1 MNIIATIH
9 DHGYTFNF
17 YTDNECVECAK
28 DDEKRKIVNLGVT
41 TDSCSGDFI
50 GCPRCPLNG
59 ACRDTPVATMLAR
72 FKPDVLTSYPE
83 YFLQELL

>member
-17 YTDNECVECAK
+17 YTDYTCHETTKA
-28 DDEKRKIVNLGVT
+28 DDRQKRVYLGVT

-50 GCPRCPLNG
+50 GCPRCPLHG
-59 ACRDTPVATMLAR
+59 ACRNTPVVEMLAR
-72 FKPDVLTSYPE
+72 FQPDVLDTHPE
-83 YFLQELL
+83 YFL